1 VSIKEEDRKEE
12 RRREERTGEMRIKVN
27 LIEYYTVLH

>member
-1 VSIKEEDRKEE
+1 VSIKEEDRKDE

-27 LIEYYTVLH
+27 LITYYTVLH